1 MDINYQEDDTSISP
15 PWKFQDAAFLQKLN
29 DLANPDTAYLTFNI
43 LWYSEDA
50 KKRVFENFNSVSN
63 MQCKKLIEIEDGN
76 NRVFIL
82 SRNNG
87 VPLPQT
93 SDDAVSNSNM
103 LESMLK

>member
-1 MDINYQEDDTSISP
+1 
-15 PWKFQDAAFLQKLN
+15 
-29 DLANPDTAYLTFNI
+29 
-43 LWYSEDA
+43 
-50 KKRVFENFNSVSN
+50 

-103 LESMLK
+103 LESMLKKWNVQNRAAWTKDMGMLDHIKEIKNIDQN

>member
-1 MDINYQEDDTSISP
+1 
-15 PWKFQDAAFLQKLN
+15 
-29 DLANPDTAYLTFNI
+29 
-43 LWYSEDA
+43 
-50 KKRVFENFNSVSN
+50 

-103 LESMLK
+103 LESMLKKWNV